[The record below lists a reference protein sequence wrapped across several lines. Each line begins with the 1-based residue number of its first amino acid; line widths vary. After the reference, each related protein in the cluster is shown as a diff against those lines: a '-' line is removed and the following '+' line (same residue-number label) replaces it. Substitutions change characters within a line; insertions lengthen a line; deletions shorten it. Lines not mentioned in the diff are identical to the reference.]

1 MGFAE
6 QIAARAAAK
15 AAKKN
20 HEQQSALESS
30 IDQKYQYSKPTE
42 VPMTSTLGLVPLIE
56 DECRDD
62 NDDYETQVEVRVNSR
77 HSENDNSSSN
87 KSPFAEQL
95 KMRKKLISTPPTSP
109 TSLSSSSSSKKNV
122 NADFNLTLVDKK
134 VNDEVN
140 LPPMNAANE
149 VNGTTTKLKVDK
161 KLLSPTENE
170 PKHNDTTSSSSRS
183 MLESSCDVSTIK
195 WLASQTT
202 TAKKTRQQVAQRNE
216 QHLSPAVNMILKQLE
231 EKNEE
236 QKTIAA
242 QSVEGPSSSIQ
253 QSKQQQQQQPIS
265 QVVADRKYQ
274 FRRLKAQIDELKRR
288 LMDAEERVIQERQRA
303 DAVAFE
309 NRLLKQ
315 DVSWGDESMDGKT
328 IQPSRSMPS
337 RHLRY

>member
-42 VPMTSTLGLVPLIE
+42 VPMTSTLGLVPLME

-109 TSLSSSSSSKKNV
+109 TSSSSSSSSKKNV

-140 LPPMNAANE
+140 LPVMNAANE

-170 PKHNDTTSSSSRS
+170 PKHNDTSSSSSRS

-216 QHLSPAVNMILKQLE
+216 HHLSPAVNMILKQLE

-236 QKTIAA
+236 QQTIAA

-253 QSKQQQQQQPIS
+253 QSKRQQQPIS

-274 FRRLKAQIDELKRR
+274 FRRLKAQIDELKQR